1 MLVCPRSSTQFIPNR
16 TFYDIQVPIYSAL
29 TKVHLS
35 KVSLYRVT
43 EGEIQDSI
51 NMVILSYRSVKQEPY
66 QYYADLD
73 LVLSLAFNLRR
84 FAKLIRNCAVGP
96 FFLEVALKFII
107 NIIRKTRSVFLC
119 SVPTHLLMHL
129 LRLAYCHQPLFSTLL
144 DPSPLFYWIPRFYQ
158 RGSKWWWYSDV

>member
-1 MLVCPRSSTQFIPNR
+1 MCAVLVCPRSSTQFIPNR

-107 NIIRKTRSVFLC
+107 NIIRKTRSVFYALC
-119 SVPTHLLMHL
+119 LLT
-129 LRLAYCHQPLFSTLL
+129 C
-144 DPSPLFYWIPRFYQ
+144 
-158 RGSKWWWYSDV
+158 